1 MGVSSTVKLSV
12 SKTELG
18 GSNPSA
24 PARVLRRKE
33 KARSVMGVETKKMA
47 NSIATASG
55 DFGDR
60 IKSWPERI
68 KAFYSDVRTEMKKV
82 TSPSRKEVQGTT
94 TVVIIT
100 VFLFAFYFW
109 LVDLA
114 ISNSLERMLHYFSR
128 R

>member
-1 MGVSSTVKLSV
+1 M
-12 SKTELG
+12 
-18 GSNPSA
+18 
-24 PARVLRRKE
+24 
-33 KARSVMGVETKKMA
+33 
-47 NSIATASG
+47 ATAVEQNAVVTSL
-55 DFGDR
+55 R
-60 IKSWPERI
+60 SWPERI
-68 KAFYSDVRTEMKKV
+68 KSFYNDVRTEMKKV
-82 TSPSRKEVQGTT
+82 TSPSLKEVQATT

>member
-1 MGVSSTVKLSV
+1 M
-12 SKTELG
+12 
-18 GSNPSA
+18 
-24 PARVLRRKE
+24 
-33 KARSVMGVETKKMA
+33 
-47 NSIATASG
+47 ATAVEQNAVVTSL
-55 DFGDR
+55 R
-60 IKSWPERI
+60 SWPERI
-68 KAFYSDVRTEMKKV
+68 KSFYNDVRTEMKKV
-82 TSPSRKEVQGTT
+82 TSPSRKEVQATT

>member
-1 MGVSSTVKLSV
+1 M
-12 SKTELG
+12 
-18 GSNPSA
+18 
-24 PARVLRRKE
+24 
-33 KARSVMGVETKKMA
+33 
-47 NSIATASG
+47 ATAVEQNAITTTL
-55 DFGDR
+55 R
-60 IKSWPERI
+60 SWPERI
-68 KAFYSDVRTEMKKV
+68 KTFYNDVRTEMKKV
-82 TSPSRKEVQGTT
+82 TSPTRKEVQATT